1 MKVVFFARLFYPHIG
16 GVEKHVL
23 EISKRLIQEGHE
35 VTVITEQPP
44 ESHSVGKQS
53 KSSSAR
59 QVGEIDGVKI
69 IRFNPGKNDWFKKF
83 RVWKELWEKR
93 AYIKSADIV
102 HCHDVF
108 FWYLPFRF
116 IYFTKKIFTT
126 FHGYEG
132 NKIPGRKAIAM
143 HRIAEVLSKGNICVG
158 NFYKKWYGTKPTF
171 VTYGAVDFKNIEKY
185 KTRLPKSGT
194 GGQDEKKINK
204 KIIFFGRLEN
214 ETGIMKYLE
223 ALKILKNKGIDL
235 ELDVYGE
242 GSLSEAVN
250 KFKKENNLRIRSK
263 RFISNIESV
272 LNNYE
277 YVFCS
282 RYLSILESIAFGKP
296 VFAEYENTIKKDY
309 LQMTPFSKYISISK
323 DASEIADN
331 LKRYLDGER
340 TIDTQKAYDWVK
352 TYSWENMVDTYLSL
366 WTEKR
371 KS

>member
-59 QVGEIDGVKI
+59 QLGEIDGVKI
-69 IRFNPGKNDWFKKF
+69 IRINSGKNDWFKKF
-83 RVWKELWEKR
+83 RIWKKLWEKK
-93 AYIKSADIV
+93 AYIKSADII

-116 IYFTKKIFTT
+116 LYPAKKIFTT

-143 HRIAEVLSKGNICVG
+143 HRIAEVLSNGNICVG

-171 VTYGAVDFKNIEKY
+171 VTYGAVDFQIVNKY
-185 KTRLPKSGT
+185 KT
-194 GGQDEKKINK
+194 EKRDHKKLNK

-242 GSLSEAVN
+242 GSLSDAVN
-250 KFKKENNLRIRSK
+250 KFKKANNLRISSK

-282 RYLSILESIAFGKP
+282 RYLSMLESIAFGKP

-323 DASEIADN
+323 DASELAEN
-331 LKRYLDGER
+331 LNDYLSGKKI
-340 TIDTQKAYDWVK
+340 TDTQRAYDWVK
-352 TYSWENMVDTYLSL
+352 NYTWENMVNMYLAL
-366 WTEKR
+366 WTKDGN
-371 KS
+371 S